1 MSGHYRPLSAE
12 QLADLSMALDVIHA
26 AFRKSQG
33 QWRTKNYRLAE
44 ALWEA
49 SEAAR
54 ELAADMVVRDMGRAT
69 R

>member
-12 QLADLSMALDVIHA
+12 QLADLSMALECIHA
-26 AFRKSQG
+26 AFRESQG
-33 QWRTKNYRLAE
+33 WGQTKNSRLSV
-44 ALWEA
+44 ALREA